1 MVMWLWLCGSCYTSI
16 PTRDTNR
23 DDKIKF
29 YSELD
34 GVLTSEKC
42 ATLGDFIACVE
53 FREHN
58 DNQ

>member
-1 MVMWLWLCGSCYTSI
+1 MLWLWLCGSCYTSI

-29 YSELD
+29 FVELD
-34 GVLTSEKC
+34 GLLTSEKYV
-42 ATLGDFIACVE
+42 TLGDFSACVGL
-53 FREHN
+53 REHN